1 MKTIAN
7 TPTRLRDYATLS
19 GIYGATLAGIAAAAK
34 RKGRFE
40 EPIPAAELVW
50 GAAAVFGLAQPLVHE
65 KVETWLRAPFVREVG
80 DEQEDAT
87 HEPLGSGLRYAVGEL
102 VSCSR
107 CSGAWISLGLTGLYL
122 ASPRTARIVTR
133 TFAIS
138 GANDFLESGFSLLR
152 ERANSDVAR
161 ER

>member
-7 TPTRLRDYATLS
+7 TPTRLRDYAVLS
-19 GIYGATLAGIAAAAK
+19 SVYGATLGGIAVLAK
-34 RKGRFE
+34 RQQRPA
-40 EPIPAAELVW
+40 EPMPAGELLW

-65 KVETWLRAPFVREVG
+65 KVESWLRAPFVREIG
-80 DEQEDAT
+80 EEQADAQ
-87 HEPLGSGLRYAVGEL
+87 HEPRGTGLRYAVGEL

-107 CSGAWISLGLTGLYL
+107 CSGAWIALGLTGLHI
-122 ASPRTARIVTR
+122 AAPGTARVVTR
-133 TFAIS
+133 AFALS

-152 ERANSDVAR
+152 ECANSEQGR